1 MKGGTK
7 SSLSLFSYV
16 LPQIALNDHE
26 RIPKKFM
33 SLDTTT
39 KTLIEQLIDRKLAMI
54 PVVASMI
61 RLSNKENRL
70 SYTSETD
77 FIYGFVYCEILTS
90 CLSFITSNY
99 ARIPEEEEMNEV
111 KNIISLRLLNKKR
124 QDHG

>member
-1 MKGGTK
+1 
-7 SSLSLFSYV
+7 
-16 LPQIALNDHE
+16 
-26 RIPKKFM
+26 M

-39 KTLIEQLIDRKLAMI
+39 KALIEQLIERKLAMI

-61 RLSNKENRL
+61 RLSNKENSL
-70 SYTSETD
+70 SYTNETD
-77 FIYGFVYCEILTS
+77 FSYGFVYCEILTS

-111 KNIISLRLLNKKR
+111 KNIISLRMLNKKP

>member
-1 MKGGTK
+1 
-7 SSLSLFSYV
+7 
-16 LPQIALNDHE
+16 
-26 RIPKKFM
+26 M

-39 KTLIEQLIDRKLAMI
+39 KALIEQLIDRKLAMI

-70 SYTSETD
+70 SYTNETD
-77 FIYGFVYCEILTS
+77 FIYGFVYCEIPTS

-111 KNIISLRLLNKKR
+111 KNIISLRMLNKKP